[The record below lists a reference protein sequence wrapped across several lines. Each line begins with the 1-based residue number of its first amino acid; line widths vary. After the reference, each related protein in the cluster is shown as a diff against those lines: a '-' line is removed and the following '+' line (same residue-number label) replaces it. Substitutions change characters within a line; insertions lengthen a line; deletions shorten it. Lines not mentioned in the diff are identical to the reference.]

1 MASDPRDPSRQSHA
15 GAPNA
20 EVPGEAPA
28 AGASTDAEAND
39 ARRELCQFLLS
50 NVSGSDPSTVTVA
63 DLREQ
68 RRVAANERKR
78 LTKELRNETRKRARR
93 LEKSAQLSTMDLVAV
108 LEVRRE
114 RAVAKAAAKAKAAP
128 RG

>member
-1 MASDPRDPSRQSHA
+1 MRAKAPA
-15 GAPNA
+15 GA
-20 EVPGEAPA
+20 
-28 AGASTDAEAND
+28 ASTEAEAND

-68 RRVAANERKR
+68 RRVAANERQR
-78 LTKELRNETRKRARR
+78 LTKELLNVTRKRARR
-93 LEKSAQLSTMDLVAV
+93 LEKIAQLSTMDLVAV

-114 RAVAKAAAKAKAAP
+114 RAAAKAVAKAKAAP
-128 RG
+128 HG

>member
-1 MASDPRDPSRQSHA
+1 MASDAHDASGEPRA
-15 GAPNA
+15 GAANA
-20 EVPGEAPA
+20 EAPSEAPA
-28 AGASTDAEAND
+28 AAAAAEAND
-39 ARRELCQFLLS
+39 ARRELCEFLLS
-50 NVSGSDPSTVTVA
+50 NVSASDPSTVTVA
-63 DLREQ
+63 ELREQ
-68 RRVAANERKR
+68 RRLAANERKR

-128 RG
+128 HG